1 MMKVAFLDRDGVINR
16 DEGYTHKIEQF
27 EFIEGT
33 IESLKRLLNASYSI
47 IIITNQSGIGRGLYA
62 ESEYEQL
69 THWYKQELKNK
80 GIQITD
86 IFHCPHHPDDNCECR
101 KPLPGLFQQAAKLYD
116 IDFSSSIMIGDKI
129 SDIQAADAAG
139 IPNRYLISS
148 NLDNALL
155 QCVSENIAIN

>member
-1 MMKVAFLDRDGVINR
+1 MKVAFLDRDGVINR

-47 IIITNQSGIGRGLYA
+47 VIITNQSGIGRGLYA

-69 THWYKQELKNK
+69 THWYKQELRVK
-80 GIQITD
+80 GIKITD

-129 SDIQAADAAG
+129 SDIQAADAVG
-139 IPNRYLISS
+139 IPNRYLIPS